1 MNADREPS
9 SGAGVPGDATFAT
22 TRWSVVLA
30 AGHPSSATAGKAL
43 AELCQAYWYPL
54 YAYVRRR
61 GRSREDAEDLVQSFF
76 GDLLERN
83 PFGSLSAERGRFR
96 AFLLA
101 ALKHSL
107 ANDWDRA
114 HRQKR
119 GGGVA
124 PLSLDWN
131 EAEARFH
138 REPADLDSPDRAYDR
153 AWAVAL
159 LEHVV
164 VRLEEECTA
173 DGRGA
178 LFRVT
183 RGFLMLGEEA
193 IPHAQAAR
201 ELGMD
206 EGAVRIAVH
215 RLRKRY
221 RELLR
226 EEISQTLQNPA
237 QTADELRSLQAA
249 LMA

>member
-1 MNADREPS
+1 MNSEREPS
-9 SGAGVPGDATFAT
+9 SGAGNHGDATFAT

-30 AGHPSSATAGKAL
+30 AGNPSSATAGKAL
-43 AELCQAYWYPL
+43 SELCQAYWYPL

-83 PFGSLSAERGRFR
+83 PFGGLSAERGRFR

-107 ANDWDRA
+107 ANDWDRT

-119 GGGVA
+119 GGGV
-124 PLSLDWN
+124 PHLSLDWN
-131 EAEARFH
+131 EAEARYH
-138 REPADLDSPDRAYDR
+138 QEPADPESPDRAYDR

-159 LEHVV
+159 LERVV
-164 VRLEEECTA
+164 VRLEEECRA

-178 LFRVT
+178 LFRAT
-183 RGFLMLGEEA
+183 RGFLMLGEDA

-201 ELGMD
+201 DLGME

-249 LMA
+249 LSG